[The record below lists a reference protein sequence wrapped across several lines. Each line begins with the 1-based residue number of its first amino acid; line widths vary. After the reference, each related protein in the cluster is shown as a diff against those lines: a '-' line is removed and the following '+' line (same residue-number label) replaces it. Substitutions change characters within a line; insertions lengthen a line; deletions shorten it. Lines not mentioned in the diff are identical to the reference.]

1 VTIAPEFLPMPG
13 KVELEQL
20 DTVQRSAAW
29 RSGSILRTR
38 AVDQV
43 NRPRRWSL
51 TYEAAN
57 GAVAAAIRSHFQ
69 QHSLADFAWTPPG
82 ASSPLR
88 VMHREPPSID
98 WDSSTT
104 ATVRVYLEELL
115 AFA

>member
-1 VTIAPEFLPMPG
+1 MTIYADGLPSAG
-13 KVELEQL
+13 KVQLEQL

-38 AVDQV
+38 AVDPA
-43 NRPRRWSL
+43 NRLRRWNL

-57 GAVAAAIRSHFQ
+57 GAVADAIRKHFQ
-69 QHSLADFAWTPPG
+69 QHGLADFAWTPPG
-82 ASSPLR
+82 ASSPVR